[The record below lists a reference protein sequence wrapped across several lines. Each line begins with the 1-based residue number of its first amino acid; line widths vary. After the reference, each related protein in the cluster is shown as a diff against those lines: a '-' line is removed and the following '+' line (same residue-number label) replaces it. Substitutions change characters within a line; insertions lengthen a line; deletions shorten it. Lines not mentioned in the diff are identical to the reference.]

1 VSPHHRTGKSHT
13 ISAMRGTASPLH
25 SPSFQDR
32 RSHSSPTL
40 ELPFRHS
47 SIPERTMTS
56 QEPQYASAAAPG
68 VPRSAIHSTPTASTH
83 NYILNQHS
91 TIHSTD
97 QRWSSI
103 SPQSPHTSMPSP
115 GYAGQAKWIEDEMD
129 QRFSGL
135 STSGGPIHQQSP
147 IMTRE
152 RSNHRYYPYPPATI
166 SHPHPQLHSSDQGVA
181 VASPISAGPPNSGGY
196 QYPSSH
202 TRQTFDGKN

>member
-1 VSPHHRTGKSHT
+1 
-13 ISAMRGTASPLH
+13 MRGTASPLH

-40 ELPFRHS
+40 DHSFYHS
-47 SIPERTMTS
+47 SNPESMVISRE
-56 QEPQYASAAAPG
+56 QQYPPAFAPG
-68 VPRSAIHSTPTASTH
+68 VPRSTVHHPVPTPSVHDYMHT
-83 NYILNQHS
+83 QDS
-91 TIHSTD
+91 TIHASD

-103 SPQSPHTSMPSP
+103 SPQSPHISIPSP
-115 GYAGQAKWIEDEMD
+115 GYAGQAKWIEDDID

-152 RSNHRYYPYPPATI
+152 RSNHRYYPYPSATI
-166 SHPHPQLHSSDQGVA
+166 SHAQPQFHSSDHGMTL
-181 VASPISAGPPNSGGY
+181 ASPLSPGLPNSGGY